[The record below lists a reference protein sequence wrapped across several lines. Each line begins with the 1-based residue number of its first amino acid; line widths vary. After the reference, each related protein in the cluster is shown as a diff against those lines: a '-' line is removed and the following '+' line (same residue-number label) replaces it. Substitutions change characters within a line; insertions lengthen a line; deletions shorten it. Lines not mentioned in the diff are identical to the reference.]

1 MAISKET
8 EAIIERLKSE
18 GQLTRNS
25 GSHSIRSV
33 KVQLEKFEGVFNTI
47 SANIAEQTDML
58 RASMGIQE
66 EAIEAQ
72 KRANDLA
79 ELQQPPEPTPA
90 PEPETTTTPE
100 KPTKESKG
108 LFELMGGFAS
118 TLLGIGTKLA
128 LGGAGLFVAYN
139 FAKGA
144 IDEATGGGFSRFEDS
159 MITTFREVDWS
170 ALGTSFKEFA
180 SKVPEAVT
188 SIVEFLS
195 DPLTVILA
203 GAGLTA
209 AGIMSGFGG
218 GALARGVTQGIIS
231 GVLGTGGD
239 PRGPGQ
245 RGGGRGLF
253 NLRNV
258 ARAGALGILT
268 GALAYYGED
277 VKNWLT
283 EQGVPEDWA
292 GVAVDSTITVG
303 SFATLG
309 AMFGPTGAL
318 VGAAVG
324 VAYVIGKSLYNWF
337 QDSKAA
343 AQAQARAEIAAL
355 DPFEAEEVATG
366 GATGGL
372 DMGAVGGVGALDGA
386 EVAVSLGERIAA
398 SGDLARIVQGYKDN
412 PDNAMVQESMM
423 AFMEN
428 MADIIDNE
436 EASQEERTAAL
447 ENLRAL
453 RAEFP
458 SITTQLESM
467 TGFGANE
474 ARLYFNDNIV
484 DFMNSLA
491 EDYGFR
497 TGTRGF
503 RNFGSGQLAI
513 LHGRE
518 AVIPEDTAAGQFVKN
533 FFNEDYTPRRLSTL
547 SSEIVNAVEQS
558 GMNGS
563 GMSVVI
569 GKMGGDNYVTNQTT
583 RMGDQNIA
591 DVKYIGGGGGDTNPL
606 ALPN

>member
-8 EAIIERLKSE
+8 EAIIERLKAE

-33 KVQLEKFEGVFNTI
+33 KVQLEKFEGVFNSI
-47 SANIAEQTDML
+47 STNIAEQTNLL

-79 ELQQPPEPTPA
+79 ELEAPTPDPTPDPDPKPDPK
-90 PEPETTTTPE
+90 PE
-100 KPTKESKG
+100 KESKG
-108 LFELMGGFAS
+108 LFQMMGGFAS
-118 TLLGIGTKLA
+118 SLLGIGTKLA

-170 ALGTSFKEFA
+170 ALGTSFREFA

-209 AGIMSGFGG
+209 ASILSGFGG

-277 VKNWLT
+277 VTNWLT

-292 GVAVDSTITVG
+292 TVAVDSTITIG
-303 SFATLG
+303 QFATLG

-324 VAYVIGKSLYNWF
+324 AAYVIGRGLYNWF
-337 QDSKAA
+337 QDSKEAA
-343 AQAQARAEIAAL
+343 KQQAIADIAAM
-355 DPFEAEEVATG
+355 DPLEAANTASS
-366 GATGGL
+366 GATGGVDL
-372 DMGAVGGVGALDGA
+372 TATSFAALDGGGA

-398 SGDLARIVQGYKDN
+398 SGDAARIARDYKDN
-412 PDNAMVQESMM
+412 LDNAVFQESVMQ
-423 AFMEN
+423 FMEN
-428 MADIIDNE
+428 MADIIDDE
-436 EASQEERTAAL
+436 ESTQEQREQAL
-447 ENLRAL
+447 ANLQSLNSA
-453 RAEFP
+453 FP
-458 SITTQLESM
+458 EIRTQLESM

-474 ARLYFNDNIV
+474 ARSFFNDNIV
-484 DFMNSLA
+484 DFMQSLQ

-503 RNFGSGQLAI
+503 RNFGAGQLAI

-518 AVIPEDTAAGQFVKN
+518 AVVPEDTAAGQFIKN
-533 FFNEDYTPRRLSTL
+533 FFNDDYSPRGISALSADVV
-547 SSEIVNAVEQS
+547 SAVEQA
-558 GMNGS
+558 
-563 GMSVVI
+563 GMSGGGVSMVI

>member
-8 EAIIERLKSE
+8 EAIIERLKAE

-47 SANIAEQTDML
+47 SANITEQTDML

-79 ELQQPPEPTPA
+79 ELQQPPEPTPT
-90 PEPETTTTPE
+90 PEPETTTPE

-108 LFELMGGFAS
+108 LFEMMGGFAS

-239 PRGPGQ
+239 PRGPNQ

-253 NLRNV
+253 KLRNV

-292 GVAVDSTITVG
+292 GVAVDSTITIG
-303 SFATLG
+303 QFATLG

-355 DPFEAEEVATG
+355 DPFEATEVATG

-372 DMGAVGGVGALDGA
+372 DLGAVGGVGALDGA

-436 EASQEERTAAL
+436 ESTQEQREQAL
-447 ENLRAL
+447 ANLQSLNSA
-453 RAEFP
+453 FP
-458 SITTQLESM
+458 EIRTQLESM

-474 ARLYFNDNIV
+474 ARLFFNDNIV
-484 DFMNSLA
+484 DFMQSLQ

-497 TGTRGF
+497 YGTRGF